1 MGGSI
6 TTTVREMTLAD
17 ADRVAIL
24 AGELGYPSTRAQI
37 EARFRAI
44 EGSNDSKVIVAV
56 DDAGEVVGW
65 VHLFCLPLIVSGTYV
80 EVGGLVVDS
89 RFRGRGI
96 GRALMAAAEAWTL
109 ERGFKQLML
118 RSNTLRT
125 EAHQFYKDLGYT
137 IVKSQHKFQKLLR

>member
-17 ADRVAIL
+17 ADRVAVL

-37 EARFRAI
+37 EARFREI
-44 EGSNDSKVIVAV
+44 EGSYDSHVIVAV
-56 DDAGEVVGW
+56 DDEGQVVGW

-89 RFRGRGI
+89 RVRGRGT
-96 GRALMAAAEAWTL
+96 GPSLMAAPAAWRL
-109 ERGFKQLML
+109 QRGFQPWNP
-118 RSNTLRT
+118 RIT
-125 EAHQFYKDLGYT
+125 
-137 IVKSQHKFQKLLR
+137 